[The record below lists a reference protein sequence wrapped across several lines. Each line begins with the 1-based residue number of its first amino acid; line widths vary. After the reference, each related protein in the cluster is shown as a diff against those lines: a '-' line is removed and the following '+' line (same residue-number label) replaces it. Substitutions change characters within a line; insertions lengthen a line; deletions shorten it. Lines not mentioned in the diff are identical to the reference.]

1 MRLLKLVNNTFC
13 KVVMVKD
20 YESALRIA
28 KDSGLTCV
36 TPELQVVYAGAFI
49 TKVGSQGRTANN
61 AASTQ
66 SRISLYSKIQELTR
80 THEQKQNIASQMNE
94 AKSEL
99 NQDDLNSMRMLQ
111 RCEVKQNHYKQAL
124 SELNFAKHE
133 LTGQLNTRQAKQES
147 YRSTASRYEQQI

>member
-49 TKVGSQGRTANN
+49 TKVGS
-61 AASTQ
+61 
-66 SRISLYSKIQELTR
+66 
-80 THEQKQNIASQMNE
+80 
-94 AKSEL
+94 
-99 NQDDLNSMRMLQ
+99 
-111 RCEVKQNHYKQAL
+111 
-124 SELNFAKHE
+124 
-133 LTGQLNTRQAKQES
+133 
-147 YRSTASRYEQQI
+147 